1 MTSDRGHRVI
11 ASHSIARRAFL
22 GAAFFAV
29 AAVVWAAV
37 VLTRGG
43 SWWGPLHA
51 FVAGTILL
59 AISGASQ
66 MFTITWAAAI
76 PPRASVAAAQRWL
89 IVFGVIAVLTGVT
102 ASAPILVWAG
112 ASSVVVGLVI
122 LGVSIAQT
130 VRRSLLRRFDLS
142 ARFYLL
148 ACGAGVVGVG
158 LGAFLGTGTSGLE
171 FQTHRLVHS
180 HLNLVGL
187 VGFSIIG
194 TIATFLPTVA
204 HNRAVSG
211 REAIVGWWLCVA
223 AAALMLAGL
232 ISPAESV
239 GAGTLL
245 TGIAGLLIL
254 VGIQVRLRSK
264 GRHQVPFLQVS
275 AGTGWLIIWAFVDGT
290 NLLLGQPTIPFSGW
304 NAAVVLAGVGQVL
317 AGSLAHLIPVL
328 IGTPLAS
335 NINRM
340 THRPLIPLLA
350 ANLTGLALVIGW
362 ELGAVLFG
370 AAWVIDIVIRLL
382 GTARSARR
390 GHAGDANN

>member
-1 MTSDRGHRVI
+1 MTPGRGNRVI
-11 ASHSIARRAFL
+11 ASHSIARKAFL

-29 AAVVWAAV
+29 VAVVWAAV

-76 PPRASVAAAQRWL
+76 PPKASLAATQRWL
-89 IVFGVIAVLTGVT
+89 IVLGVIAVLTGVT
-102 ASAPILVWAG
+102 ATVPVLVWAG
-112 ASSVVVGLVI
+112 ALSVVASLAI
-122 LGVSIAQT
+122 LGFSIAQT

-171 FQTHRLVHS
+171 YQAHRLVHS

-187 VGFSIIG
+187 VGFTIIG
-194 TIATFLPTVA
+194 TIPTFLPTMA

-211 REAIVGWWLCVA
+211 REAIVGWWLCIA

-232 ISPAESV
+232 VSPAKVV
-239 GAGTLL
+239 GAGNILA
-245 TGIAGLLIL
+245 GIAGLLIL
-254 VGIQVRLRSK
+254 VGIEVRLWSK

-275 AGTGWLIIWAFVDGT
+275 AGTAWLIVWAFVDGT
-290 NLLLGQPTIPFSGW
+290 NLLLGQPAIPF
-304 NAAVVLAGVGQVL
+304 AAWTAAAVLAGVGQVL
-317 AGSLAHLIPVL
+317 AGSLAYLVPVL
-328 IGTPLAS
+328 IGAPLAS
-335 NINRM
+335 NVSRM
-340 THRPLIPLLA
+340 THRPFIPLFA
-350 ANLTGLALVIGW
+350 ANLTGLALVIEW
-362 ELGAVLFG
+362 ELGAVAFG
-370 AAWVIDIVIRLL
+370 AAWVIDLAIRL
-382 GTARSARR
+382 ARTVASSRS
-390 GHAGDANN
+390 GHAGGANS